1 MERGVGMKEKR
12 TFESG
17 KRKRSEA
24 REREG
29 RQVERAGGVRI
40 LLSHLSPLISWIS
53 FNKACPPCG
62 SVTFLISIRLHLC
75 VHHQIMNFP

>member
-1 MERGVGMKEKR
+1 MKGKR

-17 KRKRSEA
+17 KRQKSEA
-24 REREG
+24 RKREG
-29 RQVERAGGVRI
+29 RQVERDGGVR
-40 LLSHLSPLISWIS
+40 LLFSHLSPLISWIS

-62 SVTFLISIRLHLC
+62 SVTFLISTRLHQH